1 MDGENSPSM
10 PFKRYVDDGIVH
22 FRTEV
27 EAKETPEKLKK
38 RLNQCKL
45 ELRPTKT
52 VRTKIGQRNTH

>member
-1 MDGENSPSM
+1 M

-27 EAKETPEKLKK
+27 EDKETPEKLKK
-38 RLNQCKL
+38 RLSQCKL